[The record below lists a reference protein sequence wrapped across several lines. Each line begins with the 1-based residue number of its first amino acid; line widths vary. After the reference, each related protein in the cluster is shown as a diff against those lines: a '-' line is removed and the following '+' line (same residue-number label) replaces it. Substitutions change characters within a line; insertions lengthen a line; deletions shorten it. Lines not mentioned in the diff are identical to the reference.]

1 MAGRL
6 NKLTAV
12 AVKNAQVEG
21 MYADGGGLYLQVGA
35 SGARSWI
42 FRFKLHGRTRYM
54 GLGPLSLVTLAKARE
69 IAGQCRQ
76 LCLNG
81 ADPIEHRAAER
92 TAVRLQAAQSMTFDE
107 CRDAFIEANK
117 AGWRNAKHQQQWTNT
132 LATYVTPIFGK
143 LPVQAIDT
151 ALVQKALAPI
161 WTTKS
166 ETAGR
171 VRGRIERI
179 LDWAKVS
186 GFRDGENPARW
197 RGHLDKLLP
206 NASDVRVVKHHP
218 ALPYNQ
224 VRALMVE
231 LREREAVAARAL
243 EFTILTAMRTEAVLG
258 ARWDE
263 IDSSARIWTVPP
275 QRMKRKRS
283 SWVEHRIPLTDAALE
298 VLRLMKDVRHGDF
311 VFPGMI
317 RGRPLSNMAMLN
329 LLQERMGYADATPH
343 GFRASFK
350 TWASECTN
358 FPREVIEA
366 ALAHVVGDKV
376 EAAYQ
381 RGDLFEKRR
390 ALMDAWGSY
399 CTSAEILAA
408 VVPLKRFSV

>member
-1 MAGRL
+1 MAGKL

-12 AVKNAQVEG
+12 AVKNVQAEG
-21 MYADGGGLYLQVGA
+21 MYADGGGLYLQV
-35 SGARSWI
+35 SGARARSWV

-54 GLGPLSLVTLAKARE
+54 GLGPLSLVTLANARGL
-69 IAGQCRQ
+69 AVQCRQ

-81 ADPIEHRAAER
+81 TDPIEHRVAGR
-92 TAVRLQAAQSMTFDE
+92 TAARLEAARSMTFDE
-107 CRDAFIEANK
+107 CRDAFIEAHK

-132 LATYVTPIFGK
+132 LTAYVTPVFGM
-143 LPVQAIDT
+143 LPVQAIGT

-218 ALPYNQ
+218 ALPYNRI
-224 VRALMVE
+224 RALMVE
-231 LREREAVAARAL
+231 LRGREAVAARSL

-263 IDSSARIWTVPP
+263 IDSSARTWVVPP
-275 QRMKRKRS
+275 ERMKRKKRH
-283 SWVEHRIPLTDAALE
+283 WIEHRIPLTDAALD
-298 VLRLMKDVRHGDF
+298 VLRVMKDVQQNEF
-311 VFPGMI
+311 IFPGKM

-329 LLQERMGYADATPH
+329 LLQERMGYGEVTPH

-358 FPREVIEA
+358 FPREVVEA
-366 ALAHVVGDKV
+366 ALAHVIGDKI

-390 ALMDAWGSY
+390 QLMDAWAKY
-399 CTSAEILAA
+399 CAVTLPAAET
-408 VVPLKRFSV
+408 VVALSR